1 MSLDKDQYLSTVW
14 KKVLAYLQVNTNI
27 SPTTIK
33 SFYEPSSLKELTDTK
48 AIIVVESI
56 IYKQI
61 LQKDS
66 ESIATAFIDILNLD
80 HNFSVEICNEN
91 EFSSVKNKKEVSMA
105 SMDMSEFA
113 SMPIQKDHTFSN
125 FIVGDCNKESHAA
138 ALACAAQPGQ
148 FFNPLFIYGNSGLGK
163 THLLMAIANY
173 VMDTFPEKK
182 VYYTE
187 SLKFV
192 ENVVKAIHE
201 GKIEQ
206 FKQYLYSVDVL
217 IIDDI
222 QFIAGKEKSHEIFF
236 TIYNELINNRKQVC
250 IASDRQPNEIKG
262 LEDRL
267 ISRFSSGLSVG
278 IDSPEFETSLAILQL
293 KIKQNGYGIEDV
305 DSEGLA
311 YIASNFSG
319 NVRNLEGAW
328 NRVLF
333 YAIQFQPDGGIIRFE
348 TVMNALRNQATVS
361 ETTGLSPK
369 KIINTVAD
377 YYGLTHQQ
385 ITSKTRTKNISNARQ
400 ISIYLCRKLLNLSY
414 IKIGDAFG
422 GRDHSTVINAY
433 EKISKALKKDEALNT
448 AIHEIEQ
455 SLK

>member
-14 KKVLAYLQVNTNI
+14 KKVLDYLQVNTNI

-61 LQKDS
+61 LQKDF

-91 EFSSVKNKKEVSMA
+91 EFSSVKNKKEVSIA

-278 IDSPEFETSLAILQL
+278 IDSPEFETSLAI
-293 KIKQNGYGIEDV
+293 Y
-305 DSEGLA
+305 
-311 YIASNFSG
+311 FSYH
-319 NVRNLEGAW
+319 L
-328 NRVLF
+328 
-333 YAIQFQPDGGIIRFE
+333 
-348 TVMNALRNQATVS
+348 
-361 ETTGLSPK
+361 
-369 KIINTVAD
+369 
-377 YYGLTHQQ
+377 
-385 ITSKTRTKNISNARQ
+385 
-400 ISIYLCRKLLNLSY
+400 
-414 IKIGDAFG
+414 
-422 GRDHSTVINAY
+422 
-433 EKISKALKKDEALNT
+433 
-448 AIHEIEQ
+448 
-455 SLK
+455 